1 MLPHQLQSALVDLDA
16 QGLLRRRRVLDGTQG
31 ARVRVDGREYLSF
44 SSNDYLG
51 LAGHPAIAEAAC
63 QAAGEVGVGAGA
75 AHLLTGHHRLHHDL
89 ERELAAFVDMPSALL
104 FSSGYMA
111 NLGVIQALL
120 DRHGEVFEDRLNHAS
135 LVDAALLSRAKLTR
149 YPHLDLA
156 ALERQLAGS
165 DAKVKLIASDTV
177 FSMDGDLA
185 PVAELLALA
194 ERYDA
199 WLYLDDAHGFGV
211 LGEAGEGATSLLDV
225 QGREVARS
233 DAAGEMFPPF
243 SKGGRGY
250 RRVGASSDLATLAIT
265 QPLEKSP
272 PAPLWKRGE
281 PKPPRLIYL
290 ATLGKAAGVSG
301 AFVAGSGEL
310 IEWLVNKA
318 RTYIYTTA
326 QPPLL
331 AAAVSASLK
340 LIAGESWRRERLRE
354 LIAHLKAGVAGL
366 PWPLMVSDTPI
377 QPLLV
382 GDQHAALALASG
394 LKQRGILIPAIR
406 PPTVPQG
413 SARLRISLSAAH
425 TLAEVDALLVA
436 LHELAQGKT
445 RGKTR
450 G

>member
-1 MLPHQLQSALVDLDA
+1 MLPEQLQSALVDLDA
-16 QGLLRRRRVLDGTQG
+16 QGLLRRRRVLDGVQG

-51 LAGHPAIAEAAC
+51 LAGHPALAEAAC
-63 QAAGEVGVGAGA
+63 KAASEVGVGAGA

-89 ERELAAFVDMPSALL
+89 ERELAAFVGMPAALL
-104 FSSGYMA
+104 FATGYMA

-135 LVDAALLSRAKLTR
+135 LVDAAQLSRARLTR

-156 ALERQLAGS
+156 ALEQQLAS
-165 DAKVKLIASDTV
+165 SRAKVKLIASDTV

-194 ERYDA
+194 ERHDA
-199 WLYLDDAHGFGV
+199 WLYLVDAHVFGV
-211 LGEAGEGATSLLDV
+211 LGE
-225 QGREVARS
+225 
-233 DAAGEMFPPF
+233 
-243 SKGGRGY
+243 KGRG
-250 RRVGASSDLATLAIT
+250 ALSAPCPMPLA
-265 QPLEKSP
+265 
-272 PAPLWKRGE
+272 
-281 PKPPRLIYL
+281 PRLIYL
-290 ATLGKAAGVSG
+290 ATLGKAAGVAG

-340 LIAGESWRRERLRE
+340 LIAQETWRRERLRE
-354 LIAHLKAGVAGL
+354 LIARLKAGVVGL
-366 PWPLMVSDTPI
+366 PWPLMASDTPI

-406 PPTVPQG
+406 PPTVPLG

-425 TLAEVDALLVA
+425 TVAEVDELLAA
-436 LHELAQGKT
+436 LHELAEGKT
-445 RGKTR
+445 RG
-450 G
+450 

>member
-1 MLPHQLQSALVDLDA
+1 MLPTQLHSALVDLDA
-16 QGLLRRRRVLDGTQG
+16 AGLLRRRRVLDGTQG
-31 ARVRVDGREYLSF
+31 AWVTLDGRAYLSF

-51 LAGHPAIAEAAC
+51 LAGHPAIVQAAC

-75 AHLLTGHHRLHHDL
+75 AHLLTGHHRLHDEL
-89 ERELAAFVDMPSALL
+89 EAELAAFVGLPAALL
-104 FSSGYMA
+104 FSTGYMA

-156 ALERQLAGS
+156 TLERQLAAS
-165 DAKVKLIASDTV
+165 TAKVKLIATDTV

-185 PVAELLALA
+185 PMADLLALA
-194 ERYDA
+194 EHHDA

-211 LGEAGEGATSLLDV
+211 LGPRGEGALSGLAPCPLSL
-225 QGREVARS
+225 A
-233 DAAGEMFPPF
+233 
-243 SKGGRGY
+243 
-250 RRVGASSDLATLAIT
+250 
-265 QPLEKSP
+265 
-272 PAPLWKRGE
+272 
-281 PKPPRLIYL
+281 PRLIYL

-301 AFVAGSGEL
+301 AFVAGSAEL
-310 IEWLVNKA
+310 VAWLVNKA

-326 QPPLL
+326 PPPLL
-331 AAAVSASLK
+331 AAAVSASHK
-340 LIAGESWRRERLRE
+340 LIAGEPWRRERLRE
-354 LIAHLKAGVAGL
+354 LVARLKAGVAGL
-366 PWPLMVSDTPI
+366 PWPLLDSDTPI

-382 GDQHAALALASG
+382 GDQHAALALAEG

-425 TLAEVDALLVA
+425 TAEDVDALLAA
-436 LHELAQGKT
+436 LRGLAVS
-445 RGKTR
+445 
-450 G
+450 